1 MAISPISTVVSKTQI
16 SRNKIANAVE
26 LMSPDP
32 KLCSVLD
39 SGVSGAKRCGI
50 GGKMAVSD
58 IGAIKRAFNA
68 SLVGLFHCLR
78 KERAFQQELLLFL
91 PLSLVAVF
99 ISSQV
104 WDWLLLTLPLIF
116 VLIVEVLNTGLEAVV
131 DRVGVE
137 HHELSGLAK
146 DCGSAA
152 VLLAMLAAVLI
163 WGAYLFEYFS

>member
-1 MAISPISTVVSKTQI
+1 
-16 SRNKIANAVE
+16 
-26 LMSPDP
+26 
-32 KLCSVLD
+32 
-39 SGVSGAKRCGI
+39 
-50 GGKMAVSD
+50 MAVSD

-68 SLVGLFHCLR
+68 SMMGLFHCFR

-99 ISSQV
+99 LSSQV

-152 VLLAMLAAVLI
+152 VLLAMFAAVLI